1 MTAVIVPRRANRRA
15 TLIVALVLLTS
26 TVTARADKVDD
37 YVKAQ
42 MEAFHLPGLSLVV
55 IKDGKIV
62 KSAGYGLA
70 KRREESRRN
79 AGNRLQDWDSLL
91 YTARILT
98 ESTRREMWTPVRLNS
113 GSTHPYGLGWHVD
126 STKNGKRVWHGGGL
140 PGFVSY
146 FVRYLDHGLS
156 VVTLTN
162 GDDVDMQS
170 IANGVA
176 ALYLPSQ

>member
-1 MTAVIVPRRANRRA
+1 MTAVIGPRRANRRA

-70 KRREESRRN
+70 NVGKKVAATPETVYKIGI
-79 AGNRLQDWDSLL
+79 AC
-91 YTARILT
+91 
-98 ESTRREMWTPVRLNS
+98 STRLA
-113 GSTHPYGLGWHVD
+113 
-126 STKNGKRVWHGGGL
+126 
-140 PGFVSY
+140 F
-146 FVRYLDHGLS
+146 
-156 VVTLTN
+156 
-162 GDDVDMQS
+162 
-170 IANGVA
+170 
-176 ALYLPSQ
+176 